1 VHRICLRG
9 AGCDRWAY
17 RAHHRFEA
25 GAGKD
30 RNHESRVQY
39 QTLRAAAASGVYV
52 RNGIKSWISEGK
64 PRLKRAFGFVRLS
77 HSVACPMLPVS
88 HRRRQ
93 CDSALFV
100 STSMRQMIDNTL
112 FTSRQARSL
121 HYQRHIEPEGEDSLA
136 RLLRLIPKGT
146 SVLEL
151 GPATGY
157 CSRYLHEALGCTVDA
172 VELSA
177 ERIMRFGDTDDST

>member
-1 VHRICLRG
+1 
-9 AGCDRWAY
+9 
-17 RAHHRFEA
+17 
-25 GAGKD
+25 
-30 RNHESRVQY
+30 
-39 QTLRAAAASGVYV
+39 
-52 RNGIKSWISEGK
+52 
-64 PRLKRAFGFVRLS
+64 
-77 HSVACPMLPVS
+77 
-88 HRRRQ
+88 
-93 CDSALFV
+93 
-100 STSMRQMIDNTL
+100 MRQMIDNTL

-172 VELSA
+172 VELVCVASHA
-177 ERIMRFGDTDDST
+177 IRRYGRFDVNAPRSILDKIAGRVAQMVEILAMAINPWRGEELIAIIDKPSPAGRP

>member
-1 VHRICLRG
+1 LQYQNLALQLKGRVADTRTGWLFRERLKELNLAEALFARFHELKSNIPACIEYVFGG

-17 RAHHRFEA
+17 RAHHRLEA

-39 QTLRAAAASGVYV
+39 QTLGAVAASGVYV

-93 CDSALFV
+93 CGGALFR
-100 STSMRQMIDNTL
+100 RQCGKWLIIH
-112 FTSRQARSL
+112 F
-121 HYQRHIEPEGEDSLA
+121 
-136 RLLRLIPKGT
+136 LRLDKRDPCITNDISSPKAKIRWHASYG
-146 SVLEL
+146 
-151 GPATGY
+151 
-157 CSRYLHEALGCTVDA
+157 
-172 VELSA
+172 
-177 ERIMRFGDTDDST
+177 